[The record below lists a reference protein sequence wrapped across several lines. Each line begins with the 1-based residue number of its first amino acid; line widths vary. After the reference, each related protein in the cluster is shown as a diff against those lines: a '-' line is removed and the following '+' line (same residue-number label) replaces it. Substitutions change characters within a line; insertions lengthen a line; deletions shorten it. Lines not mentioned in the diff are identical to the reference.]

1 MKQLYIISA
10 ILLATSS
17 FVFAQMEQPC
27 KPDESLKD
35 SLGVFPLPF
44 DSILSP
50 LGGIKE
56 IACLGKPYETVFTVA
71 IGGALN
77 FSGTEITI
85 DSIRLATTG
94 AVTGLP
100 AGLTYECG
108 TPDCTFRKGKLGCF
122 VVKGT
127 TRETNIPRSYP
138 LTIKGVVFSGV
149 IPIEL
154 TFPNELIAVG
164 TYTITVASA
173 DSEACMTS
181 SLNEVSRQTLNAQL
195 APNPLAEFGILNI
208 NAQQAG
214 RYQLNIFDLLGKVV
228 STEMIFLQV
237 GENQIDLDANK
248 LSNGMYIFNLKND
261 NTQISQRFVV
271 KKINYFVGISLF
283 NSLKVL
289 NI

>member
-1 MKQLYIISA
+1 MKQLYIIFA
-10 ILLATSS
+10 ILLVATS
-17 FVFAQMEQPC
+17 FVSAQMGEPC

-94 AVTGLP
+94 AVRGLP
-100 AGLTYECG
+100 AGLTYQCN

-127 TRETNIPRSYP
+127 TGETNVSGTYP
-138 LTIKGVVFSGV
+138 LTIAGTVFSGV

-154 TFPNELIAVG
+154 TFPNELIAIG
-164 TYTITVASA
+164 TYSITVASA
-173 DSEACMTS
+173 NDEACMTS
-181 SLNEVSRQTLNAQL
+181 SLNEVSAQTLTTRL

-214 RYQLNIFDLLGKVV
+214 RYQFSIFDLLGKAV

-237 GENQIDLDANK
+237 GENQIDLDASK
-248 LSNGMYIFNLKND
+248 LFNGMYIFNLKND

-271 KKINYFVGISLF
+271 KK
-283 NSLKVL
+283 
-289 NI
+289 